1 MLAARI
7 NQFGS
12 LENLQL
18 EDVPKP
24 NLADGEI
31 LVQIHA
37 AGISPGDVKN
47 VSGNMLHT
55 TLPRTPGRDFAGV
68 VVEGSEALLGQE
80 VWGTGGDIGFTRDGT
95 HAEYI
100 ALPQH
105 AISPKPMNLS
115 IEQAGSI
122 GVTYVTAWLCLNA
135 AQLTAEE
142 TVLVIGATGGVGSA
156 AMQIAKW
163 KGARVLGTVRRE
175 GDRP

>member
-1 MLAARI
+1 MNPRTENGNAILATFRHYGSMDMLAARI

-68 VVEGSEALLGQE
+68 VVEGSEAWLGQE

-105 AISPKPMNLS
+105 AISPKPINLS
-115 IEQAGSI
+115 IEPARSVSPNPLQAVVAAYEQVLNRSI
-122 GVTYVTAWLCLNA
+122 SGRVV
-135 AQLTAEE
+135 LTPQS
-142 TVLVIGATGGVGSA
+142 G
-156 AMQIAKW
+156 
-163 KGARVLGTVRRE
+163 
-175 GDRP
+175 